1 MSSIDEPTRDDI
13 WAEARRLEQP
23 IYSEGKQRVRDRE
36 RMLAWARRAEIAT
49 ITLACF
55 ADWDTAKLRATAREH
70 RTGDEGS
77 DQPCGYY
84 LCVSAALLSD
94 RPPVARKAMVPG
106 ARRERPRRRC

>member
-1 MSSIDEPTRDDI
+1 
-13 WAEARRLEQP
+13 
-23 IYSEGKQRVRDRE
+23 
-36 RMLAWARRAEIAT
+36 MLAWARRAEIAT

-70 RTGDEGS
+70 RTGYQGS